1 MFFSFCFSK
10 KKIGVGGEKGL
21 TWFPS
26 VDSLNF
32 LLSST
37 TDTFYFY
44 SLVFF
49 LTLFFF
55 FLRPSFDL
63 FL

>member
-49 LTLFFF
+49 FDIIFLLFEAFF
-55 FLRPSFDL
+55 
-63 FL
+63 